1 MKLYKT
7 TATLVS
13 TEADDKVFHEFA
25 SSAGDASKART
36 RLKKAGLIKID
47 TGEVDVLTDRASLIL
62 FLNKLTGH
70 ESAAVAAG
78 HAISKTV
85 GELIAEAEVEGK

>member
-25 SSAGDASKART
+25 SSANDASKART

-47 TGEVDVLTDRASLIL
+47 TDEVDVLTDRASLIV

-70 ESAAVAAG
+70 KSATVAAVADALK
-78 HAISKTV
+78 S
-85 GELIAEAEVEGK
+85 